1 MMPWKDPMAPATGK
15 GHGRS
20 RMIIFDFDLTLVNT
34 RPVEAFRAARNWK
47 AVMDRAAELEVYEGI
62 SDLLRELHARE
73 QVLAIVTKSP
83 DMVPRAF
90 IRQHKWPIDIVVG
103 YHQVKRR
110 KPDPEGLL
118 LAMKK
123 AGEVAEN
130 TFHVGD
136 QPEDTE
142 ASRAANV
149 IAIGAGWG
157 LPDTSRLEASGPDH
171 LFMTVPELQ
180 EFLLKTV

>member
-1 MMPWKDPMAPATGK
+1 
-15 GHGRS
+15 
-20 RMIIFDFDLTLVNT
+20 MIIFDFDLTLVDT

-47 AVMDRAAELEVYEGI
+47 AVMARASDLKVYDGI
-62 SDLLRELHARE
+62 DELLRELHARR

-103 YHQVKRR
+103 YHQVKRL
-110 KPDPEGLL
+110 KPHPEGLL
-118 LAMKK
+118 VAMKK
-123 AGEVAEN
+123 AKATAEN

-157 LPDTSRLEASGPDH
+157 LSDTRLLEASGPDY
-171 LFMTVPELQ
+171 LFMTVRELSD
-180 EFLLKTV
+180 FLLKTV